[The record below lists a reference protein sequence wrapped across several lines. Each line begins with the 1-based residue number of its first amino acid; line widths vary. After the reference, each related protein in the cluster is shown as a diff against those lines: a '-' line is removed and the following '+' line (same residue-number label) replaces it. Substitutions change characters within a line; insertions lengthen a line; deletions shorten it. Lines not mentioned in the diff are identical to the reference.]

1 MQRHF
6 THSIRMHF
14 TKTVINWSRHYG
26 IIGRQLP
33 GEKMLPYV
41 IHAKVS
47 ERQRIAVEC
56 VAYCNDLSI
65 SAATRRI
72 MDAGIAALGIE
83 AVKC

>member
-1 MQRHF
+1 
-6 THSIRMHF
+6 
-14 TKTVINWSRHYG
+14 
-26 IIGRQLP
+26 
-33 GEKMLPYV
+33 MLPYV
-41 IHAKVS
+41 IHANVS